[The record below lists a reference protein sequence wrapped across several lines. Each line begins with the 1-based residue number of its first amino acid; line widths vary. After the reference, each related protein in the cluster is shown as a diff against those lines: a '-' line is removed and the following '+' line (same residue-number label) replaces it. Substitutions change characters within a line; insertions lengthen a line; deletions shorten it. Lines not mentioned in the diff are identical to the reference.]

1 MRRREFIAG
10 AGSTALWPL
19 AAHAQSPGQG
29 PGGGKLPTIGVLMV
43 IAENDEEGQTR
54 IRAFREGLAATGW
67 VDGKTAKIVY
77 RWAGGKSAL
86 IQQYAQ
92 ELVALKPDVILA
104 NGTPAVIDLKRVG
117 ATVPIVFALLL
128 DPLGV
133 GVVQSLSHPG
143 GNVTGF
149 TFINAEII
157 GKWREILGEVAPAA
171 TSSALLFN
179 PKVNPWYYNF
189 LRELEAA
196 PQPVGKIVATPVESF
211 EQIKAVLAAQAA
223 ARGTLIVAP
232 DAFSVTYIKEIAALT
247 LEHKL
252 PAISVYRQFVTEG
265 GLMSYGP
272 DLPDIFRRAAGYV
285 DRILKGANPA
295 DLPVQDPT
303 KFNFAINTKAATAL
317 GLAMPQALLATADEV
332 IE

>member
-1 MRRREFIAG
+1 MALAAG
-10 AGSTALWPL
+10 AAAAWP
-19 AAHAQSPGQG
+19 AIARAQEPG
-29 PGGGKLPTIGVLMV
+29 KMPTIGVLMI

-54 IRAFREGLAATGW
+54 IGAFREGLAAAGW

-104 NGTPAVIDLKRVG
+104 NGTPAVIALKPL
-117 ATVPIVFALLL
+117 TQTIPIVFALLL
-128 DPLGV
+128 DPVGV
-133 GVVQSLSHPG
+133 GAVQSLSRPG

-149 TFINAEII
+149 SFINAEII
-157 GKWREILGEVAPAA
+157 GKWREILGEVAPARA
-171 TSSALLFN
+171 SAALLFN
-179 PKVNPWYYNF
+179 PKVNPWYVSF
-189 LRELEAA
+189 LREIEAA
-196 PQPVGKIVATPVESF
+196 PQPAGKIVATPVESL
-211 EQIKAVLAAQAA
+211 EQIKSVLAAQAA
-223 ARGTLIVAP
+223 AGGTLIVAP
-232 DAFSVTYIKEIAALT
+232 DAFAVTYIKEIAALT

-252 PAISVYRQFVTEG
+252 PAISVYRQFVADG

-272 DLPDIFRRAAGYV
+272 DLPDIFRRSAGYV
-285 DRILKGANPA
+285 DRVLKGASPA

-303 KFNFAINTKAATAL
+303 KFSFAINTKAAKTL
-317 GLAMPQALLATADEV
+317 GVTVPQSLLATADEV